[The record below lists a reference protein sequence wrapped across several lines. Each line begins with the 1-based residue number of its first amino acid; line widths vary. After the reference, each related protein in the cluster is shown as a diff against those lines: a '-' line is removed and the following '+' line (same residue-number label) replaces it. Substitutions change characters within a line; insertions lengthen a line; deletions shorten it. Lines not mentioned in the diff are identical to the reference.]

1 MTDILDYARRYTAAG
16 MVVLPAIPGTKRPA
30 AAWKTIHATPDFS
43 DPMWLNADRI
53 GVLTGRG
60 QAALVVVDLDKSDH
74 VDGNV
79 EWRKLLNSLQLPYH
93 APQVT
98 TPSGGGH
105 AYYRLPP
112 GDTTL
117 GNSVKVLPGIDIR
130 KDGGY
135 AVLPG
140 SDGYAFAAGVTPESL
155 VTTAP
160 MMSPALI
167 EALSRKTSVATR
179 APSQLAASIYA
190 LRLIRNPAATID
202 KAIDDYL
209 ASAAPGNFNDRGLWL
224 MCRVA
229 ELDEAQPGIAE
240 ATFPRLL
247 DTFRQAGSVLPAG
260 EYESMWHRA
269 KDMSAGSLDI
279 AGACQLLRKA
289 QNLSLPA
296 PADPI
301 DVDAILF
308 SVTDANN
315 AAALHRVVD
324 GGIAYSHGASWR
336 VYTGH
341 GWVDDPDARRIRTRW
356 YQLHEQVEDTVRAE
370 LQLETVDTAALMR
383 KYNASAKL
391 KSAKAADDMV
401 SKLRDIPG
409 VYVDDDAW
417 DSDPWKLAFL
427 NGVVDLR
434 DGSLEPWHTGLRF
447 TKVIPHDY
455 DPAAKCPA
463 WQQQLA
469 DTFLDHPEVTEY
481 IRRMLGYSITGSVRE
496 QKFWVFHGV
505 GGTGKSSLME
515 VVGGVLKPMF
525 RSINVQ
531 AFVATGDNNPEL
543 ASMPG
548 MRIAFV
554 DEGELSVGQLQSGVL
569 KKFTGSRDFTASAK
583 YKNPVTFEITAKLV
597 ISANS
602 RLTIPTSDDAVW
614 RRLRPVE
621 FLHKVPDSTKDL
633 NRVANLIRDEGP
645 GILAWLVRA
654 AQDWYAT
661 GLEEPPIIT
670 EWLEQY
676 QRETDPLDEWLG
688 MVTAP
693 TGTPTRLCS
702 PAGAVYLH
710 YVTYMDTMGMARA
723 AWGRPRLMK
732 ELDAR
737 GFKGQKSDGRRVLN
751 GIRVT
756 SGHDPDAVSS

>member
-1 MTDILDYARRYTAAG
+1 
-16 MVVLPAIPGTKRPA
+16 
-30 AAWKTIHATPDFS
+30 
-43 DPMWLNADRI
+43 MWNGAERL

-60 QAALVVVDLDKSDH
+60 RAALIVVDLDKNDH
-74 VDGNV
+74 VDGHV
-79 EWRKLLNSLQLPYH
+79 EWRKLLDSLQLPYQ
-93 APQVT
+93 APQVI

-105 AYYRLPP
+105 AYYRIPE
-112 GDTTL
+112 GNTTL

-135 AVLPG
+135 AVLPP
-140 SDGYAFAAGVTPESL
+140 SQGYICAPGVTPESL
-155 VTTAP
+155 VADAP
-160 MMSPALI
+160 MMPAALI
-167 EALSRKTSVATR
+167 EALSRKTGAAIREPT
-179 APSQLAASIYA
+179 QLSSAIYA
-190 LRLIRNPAATID
+190 LQRIKNPAATID

-209 ASAAPGNFNDRGLWL
+209 ASASPGNFNDRALWL
-224 MCRVA
+224 MCRVQ
-229 ELDEAQPGIAE
+229 ELDDAQPGIAE
-240 ATFPRLL
+240 ATYPRLL
-247 DTFRQAGSVLPAG
+247 DTFRQAGSVLPHG
-260 EYESMWHRA
+260 EYDRMWDRA
-269 KDMSAGSLDI
+269 RGMSAGSLDV
-279 AGACQLLRKA
+279 AGARQLLRKA
-289 QNLSLPA
+289 QNLNLPA
-296 PADPI
+296 QSDPI

-324 GGIAYSHGASWR
+324 GGVAYSHGAGWR

-341 GWVDDPDARRIRTRW
+341 GWVDDPESRRIRTRW

-409 VYVDDDAW
+409 VYVADEDWDA
-417 DSDPWKLAFL
+417 DPWRLAFL

-434 DGSLEPWHTGLRF
+434 TGTLEPWHTSLRF
-447 TKVIPHDY
+447 TKVIPFDF
-455 DPAAKCPA
+455 DPTADCPA
-463 WQQQLA
+463 WQQQLS
-469 DTFLDHPEVTEY
+469 DTFVAHPEVTEY
-481 IRRMLGYSITGSVRE
+481 IRRVLGYSVTGSVRE

-554 DEGELSVGQLQSGVL
+554 DEGELNVGQLQSGVL

-597 ISANS
+597 ISANA

-621 FLHKVPDSTKDL
+621 FLHKVPESTKDL
-633 NRVANLIRDEGP
+633 NRVANLIRDEGQ
-645 GILAWLVRA
+645 GILAWLVQA
-654 AQDWYAT
+654 ARDWYET
-661 GLEEPPIIT
+661 GLQEPPIIA

-676 QRETDPLDEWLG
+676 QRETDPLDEWLN

-693 TGTPTRLCS
+693 EGTLLKMCS

-710 YVTYMDTMGMARA
+710 YMSYMETMGMSRA
-723 AWGRPRLMK
+723 SWGRPRLMK

-737 GFKGQKSDGRRVLN
+737 GFKSQKSDGKRVLS
-751 GIRVT
+751 GIKVT
-756 SGHDPDAVSS
+756 SSHDPDAVGS